1 MEHYVY
7 SLALIIAGIAPL
19 VYVYREMKA
28 IDFSSANT
36 KADCSALLV
45 KQVTKGL
52 KNGDECANWDG
63 SQCRKGNYKNG
74 YCVSKANPLPLLF
87 AIAGV
92 ILIILGI
99 IAALKKSPKTLSYR
113 FF

>member
-7 SLALIIAGIAPL
+7 SLALIISAIAPL
-19 VYVYREMKA
+19 MYVYREVKA
-28 IDFSSANT
+28 GDFSANT

-45 KQVTKGL
+45 KQATKGL

-74 YCVSKANPLPLLF
+74 YCISKGNPLILLF
-87 AIAGV
+87 GILGV

-99 IAALKKSPKTLSYR
+99 IAALKKSPKTLSYS